1 MKIAIRALTIASA
14 AIWIFFAAFSVTLI
28 YSAGAIKVETSNF
41 ETRLDANRMMLF
53 LKIQMLIDNGGLYD
67 LNDMEIKIELY
78 DWYESL
84 LAENITFVEIIP
96 HGSKVLLTSSLTAD
110 LSDHS
115 ELIAGSSNP
124 LLLRYEIKLNYAD
137 ILPIKINGNT
147 TFTLQGGGA

>member
-1 MKIAIRALTIASA
+1 
-14 AIWIFFAAFSVTLI
+14 
-28 YSAGAIKVETSNF
+28 
-41 ETRLDANRMMLF
+41 MMLF
-53 LKIQMLIDNGGLYD
+53 LKIQMLIDNGGLYN
-67 LNDMEIKIELY
+67 LNDMEIEIALY

-115 ELIAGSSNP
+115 ELIAGSNNS
-124 LLLRYEIKLNYAD
+124 LLLRYKIKLNYAD

-147 TFTLQGGGA
+147 TLTLQGGGA